1 MEPITAEA
9 CRRLLGEV
17 EEVRRHNPGLSLLMA
32 AEVRQLAARLDRA
45 EAGESAWLR
54 LQAEVWI
61 VLAGIY
67 RSLDDLGQTE
77 AALNVALA
85 FLDQQQQ
92 PASCSP
98 THARLACRAAYLRCD
113 QGRTAEALALID
125 EAIGIHRRLGSLVA
139 SVWVDRAVILTRA
152 GRPTAA
158 LDDLASALDT
168 PGISAQPRTFLAAIH
183 NMSWLLQQQASSA
196 AETREAFDWL
206 RLAVRLHTV
215 VPEELSLFKLHG
227 LLGITAFKLGA
238 IDEATEHLWLAHS
251 GFHRLG
257 AAREQAGAL
266 LEIAAIELSRG
277 AAQAVKRLAGHLFSI
292 LRHPALPR
300 DCAAGLLLF
309 ARAAQAERATPELIR
324 AVQARLQRWD
334 NPS

>member
-1 MEPITAEA
+1 
-9 CRRLLGEV
+9 
-17 EEVRRHNPGLSLLMA
+17 MA
-32 AEVRQLAARLDRA
+32 TEVRQLAAGLDRS
-45 EAGESAWLR
+45 EAGESSWLE

-85 FLDQQQQ
+85 FLDQRQQ

-98 THARLACRAAYLRCD
+98 IHARLACRAAYLRCD

-125 EAIGIHRRLGSLVA
+125 EAIGIYRRLGLLVSA
-139 SVWVDRAVILTRA
+139 ARVDRAVILTRA

-158 LDDLASALDT
+158 IDALCSALDT
-168 PGISAQPRTFLAAIH
+168 PGIGSQPLIFLAAIH
-183 NMSWLLQQQASSA
+183 NMSWLLQQLASTT
-196 AETREAFDWL
+196 AETREALGWL
-206 RLAVRLHTV
+206 RLAVRLHTL
-215 VPEELSLFKLHG
+215 VPEKLNLFKLHG

-238 IDEATEHLWLAHS
+238 VDEATEHLWLAHG
-251 GFHRLG
+251 GFRRLG
-257 AAREQAGAL
+257 ATREQAGAL

-309 ARAAQAERATPELIR
+309 ARAAQAERATPELVR
-324 AVQARLQRWD
+324 GVQARLDRWD
-334 NPS
+334 DPG